1 MIIHFIFPISG
12 MKLRVAHCSFI
23 YRKALRLSR
32 KAQGESTIGQMV
44 NLLSNDVN
52 RFDYSAFFVH
62 YFWVG
67 PLQLLIV
74 LYISWSTIG
83 PACFVGAGLVVAFV
97 PLQSWIGKQFSKL
110 RSETA
115 IKTDERIRIMN
126 EIIQGIKVIKMY
138 AWEFSFAKMLQEAR
152 E

>member
-83 PACFVGAGLVVAFV
+83 PACFVGGSFLLYKYFLHQVFHFYEKSEIDSSHCKKFVVF
-97 PLQSWIGKQFSKL
+97 L
-110 RSETA
+110 
-115 IKTDERIRIMN
+115 
-126 EIIQGIKVIKMY
+126 
-138 AWEFSFAKMLQEAR
+138 
-152 E
+152 

>member
-1 MIIHFIFPISG
+1 

-67 PLQLLIV
+67 PLQFLIV
-74 LYISWSTIG
+74 LYISWASIG
-83 PACFVGAGLVVAFV
+83 PACFVG
-97 PLQSWIGKQFSKL
+97 GKIWEKVQLREAAMFTSKTKINIL
-110 RSETA
+110 LNNFLM
-115 IKTDERIRIMN
+115 ERIQRFLWSEEKISKN
-126 EIIQGIKVIKMY
+126 FDFI
-138 AWEFSFAKMLQEAR
+138 L
-152 E
+152 

>member
-74 LYISWSTIG
+74 LYITWSTIG
-83 PACFVGAGLVVAFV
+83 PACFVGGSLLLYKYF
-97 PLQSWIGKQFSKL
+97 LH
-110 RSETA
+110 
-115 IKTDERIRIMN
+115 
-126 EIIQGIKVIKMY
+126 
-138 AWEFSFAKMLQEAR
+138 
-152 E
+152 

>member
-1 MIIHFIFPISG
+1 MCI
-12 MKLRVAHCSFI
+12 RD
-23 YRKALRLSR
+23 RSR

-74 LYISWSTIG
+74 LYITWTSIG
-83 PACFVGAGLVVAFV
+83 PACFVG
-97 PLQSWIGKQFSKL
+97 GKIFYICI
-110 RSETA
+110 T
-115 IKTDERIRIMN
+115 
-126 EIIQGIKVIKMY
+126 Y
-138 AWEFSFAKMLQEAR
+138 
-152 E
+152 

>member
-1 MIIHFIFPISG
+1 MIKILYVFKISG

-83 PACFVGAGLVVAFV
+83 PACFVGGILYSLNIYCTKCSIFMKNRKI
-97 PLQSWIGKQFSKL
+97 LL
-110 RSETA
+110 
-115 IKTDERIRIMN
+115 MN
-126 EIIQGIKVIKMY
+126 Y
-138 AWEFSFAKMLQEAR
+138 AT
-152 E
+152 